1 MFYRGAW
8 LGRVVLNTG
17 HLHWGADQPV
27 RTYNPHAEPPFF
39 GLWYALSPD
48 GNVVDSGRVGP
59 FHTVAAA
66 VEAASREAF
75 DAGVTQI
82 GQDGWIRVLD
92 RTGYSVGPV
101 NG

>member
-1 MFYRGAW
+1 MLERGAW

-17 HLHWGADQPV
+17 HLPFGSGQQV

-39 GLWYALSPD
+39 GLWYALAPD

-59 FHTVAAA
+59 FRTVGEA
-66 VEAASREAF
+66 VEAASMKAS

-82 GQDGWIRVLD
+82 GEDGWIRVLD